1 MNKKLCIGMVGIL
14 SLMMVGCNKSLAKV
28 NDVEITKEQYKKTKA
43 VLSATNSYINGQSL
57 DEMEKSLDKKGRNKL
72 ENVII
77 SFMVD
82 NELLYQE
89 AKDKGLTPS
98 KGEVDSKYQELE
110 NEMNLNTSYKEK
122 MDKAGVDKEYLKQE
136 ISKDL
141 AIDKSK
147 KAFENKINISD
158 AEMESYYVNHK
169 KDFNVEEVS
178 ASQILIST
186 LDKNKKEVST
196 DKKEAL
202 KKEAESILTKIK
214 NGESFE
220 ALAKKYSDD
229 KATGKNGGQLG
240 YFSKNDKNAEF
251 TKEVFKLKKNEVS
264 GIFETSYGYH
274 IVKVTD
280 KRERQKSL
288 NECQSLVRES
298 ILNEKYV
305 EHIKKLNESAKVE
318 R

>member
-158 AEMESYYVNHK
+158 AEMESYYVSHK

-186 LDKNKKEVST
+186 LDKNKKEVSK
-196 DKKEAL
+196 DKKESL

-264 GIFETSYGYH
+264 GVFETSYGYH

-298 ILNEKYV
+298 ILNEKYI

>member
-158 AEMESYYVNHK
+158 AEMESYYVSHK

-186 LDKNKKEVST
+186 LDKNKKEVSK

-214 NGESFE
+214 SGESFE

-264 GIFETSYGYH
+264 GVFETSYGYH

-298 ILNEKYV
+298 ILNEKYI

>member
-1 MNKKLCIGMVGIL
+1 MVGVL

-28 NDVEITKEQYKKTKA
+28 NDVEITKAQYEKTKA

-98 KGEVDSKYQELE
+98 KGEIDSKYQELE

-136 ISKDL
+136 ISRDL

-186 LDKNKKEVST
+186 LDKNKKEVSK

-229 KATGKNGGQLG
+229 KATGKNGGRLG

-251 TKEVFKLKKNEVS
+251 TKKVFKLKKNEVS
-264 GIFETSYGYH
+264 GVFETSYGYH

-298 ILNEKYV
+298 ILNEKYI

>member
-1 MNKKLCIGMVGIL
+1 MNKKLYVGMIGIL
-14 SLMMVGCNKSLAKV
+14 SLMMVGCNKSLVKV

-43 VLSATNSYINGQSL
+43 VLSATNNYINGQSL
-57 DEMEKSLDKKGRNKL
+57 DELEKTLDKKGRNKL

-89 AKDKGLTPS
+89 ARNKGLTPS
-98 KGEVDSKYQELE
+98 KSEVDSKYQELE
-110 NEMNLNTSYKEK
+110 EKMNLNASYKEK

-141 AIDKSK
+141 AIDKNK
-147 KAFENKINISD
+147 KAFEGRTNISD
-158 AEMESYYVNHK
+158 VDMEAYYTSHK

-186 LDKNKKEVST
+186 LDKNKKEVSK

-202 KKEAESILTKIK
+202 KKEADSILAKIK

-220 ALAKKYSDD
+220 ELAKKYSDD

-240 YFSKNDKNAEF
+240 YFSKDDKNAEF

-264 GIFETSYGYH
+264 NVFETSYGYH

-280 KRERQKSL
+280 KRERQKSF
-288 NECQSLVRES
+288 NECQSLIRES
-298 ILNEKYV
+298 ILNEKYL
-305 EHIKKLNESAKVE
+305 EHIKKLNEDAKID

>member
-1 MNKKLCIGMVGIL
+1 MNKKLYIGMVGIL

-43 VLSATNSYINGQSL
+43 VLSATNNYINGQSL
-57 DEMEKSLDKKGRNKL
+57 DELEKTLDKKGRNKL

-98 KGEVDSKYQELE
+98 KSEVDSKYQELE
-110 NEMNLNTSYKEK
+110 DKMNLNTSYKEK

-136 ISKDL
+136 ISRDL
-141 AIDKSK
+141 AIDKNK
-147 KAFENKINISD
+147 KAFEDRINISD
-158 AEMESYYVNHK
+158 NDMEAYYTSHK
-169 KDFNVEEVS
+169 KDFNVEEIS

-186 LDKNKKEVST
+186 LEKNKKEVSK

-202 KKEAESILTKIK
+202 KKKADNILTKIK

-220 ALAKKYSDD
+220 SLAKKYSDD

-240 YFSKNDKNAEF
+240 YFSKDDKNAEF

-264 GIFETSYGYH
+264 KVFETSYGYH

-280 KRERQKSL
+280 KRERQKSF
-288 NECQSLVRES
+288 NECQSLIRES
-298 ILNEKYV
+298 ILNEKYI
-305 EHIKKLNESAKVE
+305 EHIKKLNEDAKID

>member
-1 MNKKLCIGMVGIL
+1 MVGIL

-28 NDVEITKEQYKKTKA
+28 NDVEITKAQYEKTKA

-98 KGEVDSKYQELE
+98 KSDIDSKYQELE
-110 NEMNLNTSYKEK
+110 NEINLNTSYKEK
-122 MDKAGVDKEYLKQE
+122 MDKAGVDKEYLKQI
-136 ISKDL
+136 ISRDL

-186 LDKNKKEVST
+186 LDKNKKEVSK

-202 KKEAESILTKIK
+202 KKEVESILTKIK

-264 GIFETSYGYH
+264 GVFETSYGYH

-298 ILNEKYV
+298 ILNEKYI

>member
-158 AEMESYYVNHK
+158 AEMESYYVSHK

-186 LDKNKKEVST
+186 LDKNKKEVSK

-202 KKEAESILTKIK
+202 KKEAETLLTKIK
-214 NGESFE
+214 SGESFE

-264 GIFETSYGYH
+264 GVFETSYGYH

-298 ILNEKYV
+298 ILNEKYI

>member
-1 MNKKLCIGMVGIL
+1 MNKKLCVGMVGVL

-28 NDVEITKEQYKKTKA
+28 NDVEITKAQYEKTKA

-98 KGEVDSKYQELE
+98 KGEIDSKYQELE

-136 ISKDL
+136 ISRDL

-147 KAFENKINISD
+147 KAFENKMNISD

-186 LDKNKKEVST
+186 LDKNKKEVSK

-229 KATGKNGGQLG
+229 KSTGKNGGQLG

-251 TKEVFKLKKNEVS
+251 TKKVFKLKKNEVS
-264 GIFETSYGYH
+264 GVFETSYGYH

-298 ILNEKYV
+298 ILNEKYI

>member
-1 MNKKLCIGMVGIL
+1 MVGIL
-14 SLMMVGCNKSLAKV
+14 SLMMAGCNKSLAKV
-28 NDVEITKEQYKKTKA
+28 NDVEITKAQYEKTKA

-98 KGEVDSKYQELE
+98 KSDIDSKYQELE
-110 NEMNLNTSYKEK
+110 NEINLNTSYKEK
-122 MDKAGVDKEYLKQE
+122 MDKAGVDKEYLKQI
-136 ISKDL
+136 ISRDL

-186 LDKNKKEVST
+186 LDKNKKEVSK

-264 GIFETSYGYH
+264 GVFETSYGYH

-298 ILNEKYV
+298 ILNEKYI

>member
-28 NDVEITKEQYKKTKA
+28 NDVEITKAQYEKTKA

-98 KGEVDSKYQELE
+98 KSDIDSKYQELE
-110 NEMNLNTSYKEK
+110 NEINLNTSYKEK
-122 MDKAGVDKEYLKQE
+122 MDKAGVDKEYLKQI
-136 ISKDL
+136 ISRDL

-186 LDKNKKEVST
+186 LDKNKKEVSK

-264 GIFETSYGYH
+264 GVFETSYGYH

-298 ILNEKYV
+298 ILNEKYI

>member
-1 MNKKLCIGMVGIL
+1 MVGIL
-14 SLMMVGCNKSLAKV
+14 SLMMAGCNKSLAKV
-28 NDVEITKEQYKKTKA
+28 NDVEITKAQYEKTKA

-98 KGEVDSKYQELE
+98 KSDIDSKYQELE
-110 NEMNLNTSYKEK
+110 NEINLNTSYKEK
-122 MDKAGVDKEYLKQE
+122 MDKAGVDKEYLKQI
-136 ISKDL
+136 ISRDL

-186 LDKNKKEVST
+186 LDKNKKEVSK

-264 GIFETSYGYH
+264 GVFETSYGYH

-280 KRERQKSL
+280 KRERQKSI

-298 ILNEKYV
+298 ILNEKYI

>member
-1 MNKKLCIGMVGIL
+1 MVGVL

-28 NDVEITKEQYKKTKA
+28 NDVEITKAQYEKTKA
-43 VLSATNSYINGQSL
+43 VLSATNSYINGQYL

-98 KGEVDSKYQELE
+98 KGEIDSKYQELE

-136 ISKDL
+136 ISRDL

-186 LDKNKKEVST
+186 LDKNKKEVSK

-251 TKEVFKLKKNEVS
+251 TKKVFKLKKNEVS
-264 GIFETSYGYH
+264 GVFETSYGYH

-298 ILNEKYV
+298 ILNEKYI

>member
-1 MNKKLCIGMVGIL
+1 MNKKLYIGMVGIL

-43 VLSATNSYINGQSL
+43 VLSATNNYINGQSL
-57 DEMEKSLDKKGRNKL
+57 DELEKTLDKKGRNKL

-77 SFMVD
+77 LFMVD

-98 KGEVDSKYQELE
+98 KSEVDSKYQELE
-110 NEMNLNTSYKEK
+110 DKMNLNTSYKEK
-122 MDKAGVDKEYLKQE
+122 MDKAGVDKDYLKQE
-136 ISKDL
+136 ISRDL
-141 AIDKSK
+141 AIDKNK
-147 KAFENKINISD
+147 KAFEDRINISD
-158 AEMESYYVNHK
+158 NDMEAYYTSHK

-186 LDKNKKEVST
+186 LDKNKKEVSK

-202 KKEAESILTKIK
+202 KKKADNILTKIK

-220 ALAKKYSDD
+220 SLAKKYSDD

-240 YFSKNDKNAEF
+240 YFTKDDKNAEF

-264 GIFETSYGYH
+264 NVFETSYGYH

-280 KRERQKSL
+280 KRERQKSF
-288 NECQSLVRES
+288 NECQSLIRES
-298 ILNEKYV
+298 ILNEKYI
-305 EHIKKLNESAKVE
+305 EHIKKLNEDAKID

>member
-1 MNKKLCIGMVGIL
+1 MNKKLYIGMVGIL

-43 VLSATNSYINGQSL
+43 VLSATNNYINGQSL
-57 DEMEKSLDKKGRNKL
+57 DELEKTLDKKGRNKL

-98 KGEVDSKYQELE
+98 KSEVDSKYQELE
-110 NEMNLNTSYKEK
+110 DKMNLNTSYKEK
-122 MDKAGVDKEYLKQE
+122 MDKAGVDKDYLKQE
-136 ISKDL
+136 ISRDL
-141 AIDKSK
+141 AIDKNK
-147 KAFENKINISD
+147 KAFEDRINISD
-158 AEMESYYVNHK
+158 NDMEAYYTSHK

-186 LDKNKKEVST
+186 LDKNKKEVSK

-202 KKEAESILTKIK
+202 KKKADNILTKIK

-220 ALAKKYSDD
+220 RLAKKYSDD

-240 YFSKNDKNAEF
+240 YFTKDDKNAEF

-264 GIFETSYGYH
+264 NVFETSYGYH

-280 KRERQKSL
+280 KRERQKSF
-288 NECQSLVRES
+288 NECQSLIRES
-298 ILNEKYV
+298 ILNEKYI
-305 EHIKKLNESAKVE
+305 EHIKKLNEDAKID

>member
-158 AEMESYYVNHK
+158 AEMESYYVSHK

-186 LDKNKKEVST
+186 LDKNKKEVGK

-202 KKEAESILTKIK
+202 KKEAETLLTKIK
-214 NGESFE
+214 SGESFE

-264 GIFETSYGYH
+264 GVFETSYGYH

-298 ILNEKYV
+298 ILNEKYI

>member
-1 MNKKLCIGMVGIL
+1 MNKKLCVGMVGVL

-28 NDVEITKEQYKKTKA
+28 NDVEITKAQYEKTKA

-98 KGEVDSKYQELE
+98 KGEIDSKYQELE

-136 ISKDL
+136 ISRDL

-147 KAFENKINISD
+147 KAFENKMNISD

-186 LDKNKKEVST
+186 LDKNKKEVSK

-251 TKEVFKLKKNEVS
+251 TKKVFKLKKNEVS
-264 GIFETSYGYH
+264 GVFETSYGYH

-298 ILNEKYV
+298 ILNEKYI

>member
-1 MNKKLCIGMVGIL
+1 MNKKIYIGMVGIL

-43 VLSATNSYINGQSL
+43 VLSATNNYINGQSL
-57 DEMEKSLDKKGRNKL
+57 DELEKTLDKKGRNKL

-98 KGEVDSKYQELE
+98 KSEVDSKYQELE
-110 NEMNLNTSYKEK
+110 DKMNLNTSYKEK
-122 MDKAGVDKEYLKQE
+122 MDKAGVDKDYLKQE
-136 ISKDL
+136 ISRDL
-141 AIDKSK
+141 AIDKNK
-147 KAFENKINISD
+147 KAFEDRINISD
-158 AEMESYYVNHK
+158 NDMEAYYTSHK

-186 LDKNKKEVST
+186 LDKNKKEVSK

-202 KKEAESILTKIK
+202 KKKADNILTKIK

-220 ALAKKYSDD
+220 SLTKKYSDD

-240 YFSKNDKNAEF
+240 YFTKDDKNAEF

-264 GIFETSYGYH
+264 NVFETSYGYH

-280 KRERQKSL
+280 KRERQKSF
-288 NECQSLVRES
+288 NECQSLIRES
-298 ILNEKYV
+298 ILNEKYI
-305 EHIKKLNESAKVE
+305 EHIKKLNEDAKID

>member
-1 MNKKLCIGMVGIL
+1 MVGIL

-158 AEMESYYVNHK
+158 AEMESYYVSHK

-186 LDKNKKEVST
+186 LDKNKKEVSK
-196 DKKEAL
+196 DKKESL

-264 GIFETSYGYH
+264 GVFETSYGYH

-298 ILNEKYV
+298 ILNEKYI

>member
-14 SLMMVGCNKSLAKV
+14 SLMMAGCNKSLAKV
-28 NDVEITKEQYKKTKA
+28 NDVEITKAQYEKTKA

-98 KGEVDSKYQELE
+98 KSDIDSKYQELE
-110 NEMNLNTSYKEK
+110 NEINLNTSYKEK
-122 MDKAGVDKEYLKQE
+122 MDKAGVDKEYLKQI
-136 ISKDL
+136 ISRDL

-186 LDKNKKEVST
+186 LDKNKKEVSK

-264 GIFETSYGYH
+264 GVFETSYGYH

-280 KRERQKSL
+280 KRERQKSI

-298 ILNEKYV
+298 ILNEKYI

>member
-1 MNKKLCIGMVGIL
+1 MNKKLYIGMVGIL

-28 NDVEITKEQYKKTKA
+28 NDVEITKEQYKKIKA
-43 VLSATNSYINGQSL
+43 VLSATNNYINGQSL
-57 DEMEKSLDKKGRNKL
+57 DELEKTLDKKGRNKL

-98 KGEVDSKYQELE
+98 KSEVDSKYQELE
-110 NEMNLNTSYKEK
+110 DKMNLNTSYKEK

-136 ISKDL
+136 ISRDL
-141 AIDKSK
+141 AIDKNK
-147 KAFENKINISD
+147 KAFEDRINISD
-158 AEMESYYVNHK
+158 NDMEAYYTSHK

-186 LDKNKKEVST
+186 LDKNKKEVSK

-202 KKEAESILTKIK
+202 KKKADNILTKIK

-220 ALAKKYSDD
+220 SLAKKYSDD

-240 YFSKNDKNAEF
+240 YFTKDDKNAEF

-264 GIFETSYGYH
+264 NVFETSYGYH

-280 KRERQKSL
+280 KRERQKSF
-288 NECQSLVRES
+288 NECQSLIRES
-298 ILNEKYV
+298 ILNEKYI
-305 EHIKKLNESAKVE
+305 EHIKKLNEDAKID

>member
-1 MNKKLCIGMVGIL
+1 MVGIL

-43 VLSATNSYINGQSL
+43 VLSATNNYINGQSL
-57 DEMEKSLDKKGRNKL
+57 DELEKTLDKKGRNKL

-98 KGEVDSKYQELE
+98 KSEVDSKYQELE
-110 NEMNLNTSYKEK
+110 DKMNLNTSYKEK

-136 ISKDL
+136 ISRDL
-141 AIDKSK
+141 AIDKNK
-147 KAFENKINISD
+147 KAFEDRINISD
-158 AEMESYYVNHK
+158 NDMEAYYTSHK
-169 KDFNVEEVS
+169 KDFNVEEIS

-186 LDKNKKEVST
+186 LEKNKKEVSK

-202 KKEAESILTKIK
+202 KKKADNILTKIK

-220 ALAKKYSDD
+220 SLAKKYSDD

-240 YFSKNDKNAEF
+240 YFSKDDKNAEF

-264 GIFETSYGYH
+264 KVFETSYGYH

-280 KRERQKSL
+280 KRERQKSF
-288 NECQSLVRES
+288 NECQSLIRES
-298 ILNEKYV
+298 ILNEKYI
-305 EHIKKLNESAKVE
+305 EHIKKLNEDAKID

>member
-14 SLMMVGCNKSLAKV
+14 SLMMAGCNKSLAKV
-28 NDVEITKEQYKKTKA
+28 NDVEITKAQYEKTKA

-98 KGEVDSKYQELE
+98 KSDIDSKYQELE
-110 NEMNLNTSYKEK
+110 NEINLNTSYKEK
-122 MDKAGVDKEYLKQE
+122 MDKAGVDKEYLKQI
-136 ISKDL
+136 ISRDL

-186 LDKNKKEVST
+186 LDKNKKEVSK

-264 GIFETSYGYH
+264 GVFETSYGYH

-298 ILNEKYV
+298 ILNEKYI

>member
-1 MNKKLCIGMVGIL
+1 MVGIL

-43 VLSATNSYINGQSL
+43 VLSATNNYINGQSL
-57 DEMEKSLDKKGRNKL
+57 DELEKTLDKKGRNKL

-98 KGEVDSKYQELE
+98 KSEVDSKYQELE
-110 NEMNLNTSYKEK
+110 DKMNLNTSYKEK
-122 MDKAGVDKEYLKQE
+122 MDKAGVDKDYLKQE
-136 ISKDL
+136 ISRDL
-141 AIDKSK
+141 AIDKNK
-147 KAFENKINISD
+147 KAFEDRINISD
-158 AEMESYYVNHK
+158 NDMEAYYTSHK

-186 LDKNKKEVST
+186 LDKNKKEVSK

-202 KKEAESILTKIK
+202 KKKADNILTKIK

-220 ALAKKYSDD
+220 SLAKKYSDD

-240 YFSKNDKNAEF
+240 YFIKDDKNAEF

-264 GIFETSYGYH
+264 NVFETSYGYH

-280 KRERQKSL
+280 KRERQKSF
-288 NECQSLVRES
+288 NECQSLIRES
-298 ILNEKYV
+298 ILNEKYI
-305 EHIKKLNESAKVE
+305 EHIKKLNEDAKID

>member
-1 MNKKLCIGMVGIL
+1 
-14 SLMMVGCNKSLAKV
+14 MMVGCNKSLAKV

-43 VLSATNSYINGQSL
+43 VLSATNNYINGQSL
-57 DEMEKSLDKKGRNKL
+57 DELEKTLDKKGRNKL

-98 KGEVDSKYQELE
+98 KSEVDSKYQELE
-110 NEMNLNTSYKEK
+110 DKMNLNTSYKEK
-122 MDKAGVDKEYLKQE
+122 MDKAGVDKDYLKQE
-136 ISKDL
+136 ISRDL
-141 AIDKSK
+141 AIDKNK
-147 KAFENKINISD
+147 KAFEDRINISD
-158 AEMESYYVNHK
+158 NDMEAYYTSHK

-186 LDKNKKEVST
+186 LDKNKKEVSK

-202 KKEAESILTKIK
+202 KKKADNILTKIK

-220 ALAKKYSDD
+220 SLTKKYSDD

-240 YFSKNDKNAEF
+240 YFTKDDKNAEF

-264 GIFETSYGYH
+264 NVFETSYGYH

-280 KRERQKSL
+280 KRERQKSF
-288 NECQSLVRES
+288 NECQSLIRES
-298 ILNEKYV
+298 ILNEKYI
-305 EHIKKLNESAKVE
+305 EHIKKLNEDAKID

>member
-1 MNKKLCIGMVGIL
+1 MNKKLCVGMVGVL

-28 NDVEITKEQYKKTKA
+28 NDVEITKAQYEKTKA

-98 KGEVDSKYQELE
+98 KGEIDSKYQELE

-136 ISKDL
+136 ISRDL

-186 LDKNKKEVST
+186 LDKNKKEVSK

-202 KKEAESILTKIK
+202 KKEAENILTKIK

-251 TKEVFKLKKNEVS
+251 TKKVFKLKKNEVS
-264 GIFETSYGYH
+264 GVFETSYGYH

-298 ILNEKYV
+298 ILNEKYI

>member
-1 MNKKLCIGMVGIL
+1 MNKKLYIGMVGIL

-43 VLSATNSYINGQSL
+43 VLSATNNYINGQSL
-57 DEMEKSLDKKGRNKL
+57 DELEKTLDKKGRNKL

-98 KGEVDSKYQELE
+98 KSEVDSKYQELE
-110 NEMNLNTSYKEK
+110 DKMNLNTSYKEK

-136 ISKDL
+136 ISRDL
-141 AIDKSK
+141 AIDKNK
-147 KAFENKINISD
+147 KAFEDRINISD
-158 AEMESYYVNHK
+158 NDMEAYYTSHK
-169 KDFNVEEVS
+169 KDFNVEEIS

-186 LDKNKKEVST
+186 LDKNKKEVSK

-202 KKEAESILTKIK
+202 KKKADNILTKIK

-220 ALAKKYSDD
+220 SLAKKYSDD

-240 YFSKNDKNAEF
+240 YFSKDDKNAEF

-264 GIFETSYGYH
+264 KVFETSYGYH

-280 KRERQKSL
+280 KRERQKSF
-288 NECQSLVRES
+288 NECQSLIRES
-298 ILNEKYV
+298 ILNEKYI
-305 EHIKKLNESAKVE
+305 EHIKKLNEDAKID

>member
-1 MNKKLCIGMVGIL
+1 MVGIL

-28 NDVEITKEQYKKTKA
+28 NDVEITKAQYEKTKA

-98 KGEVDSKYQELE
+98 KSDIDSKYQELE
-110 NEMNLNTSYKEK
+110 NEINLNTSYKEK
-122 MDKAGVDKEYLKQE
+122 MDKAGVDKEYLKQI
-136 ISKDL
+136 ISRDL

-186 LDKNKKEVST
+186 LDKNKKEVSK

-264 GIFETSYGYH
+264 GVFETSYGYH

-298 ILNEKYV
+298 ILNEKYI

>member
-1 MNKKLCIGMVGIL
+1 MNKKLYIGMVGIL

-43 VLSATNSYINGQSL
+43 VLSATNNYINGQSL
-57 DEMEKSLDKKGRNKL
+57 DELEKTLDKKGRNKL

-98 KGEVDSKYQELE
+98 KSEVDSKYQELE
-110 NEMNLNTSYKEK
+110 DKMNLNTSYKEK
-122 MDKAGVDKEYLKQE
+122 MDKAGVDKDYLKQE
-136 ISKDL
+136 ISRDL
-141 AIDKSK
+141 AIDKNK
-147 KAFENKINISD
+147 KAFEDRINISD
-158 AEMESYYVNHK
+158 NDMEAYYTSHK

-186 LDKNKKEVST
+186 LDKNKKEVSK

-202 KKEAESILTKIK
+202 KKKADNILTKIK

-220 ALAKKYSDD
+220 SLAKKYSDD

-240 YFSKNDKNAEF
+240 YFTKDDKNAEF

-264 GIFETSYGYH
+264 NVFETSYGYH

-280 KRERQKSL
+280 KRERQKSF
-288 NECQSLVRES
+288 NECQNLIRES
-298 ILNEKYV
+298 ILNEKYI
-305 EHIKKLNESAKVE
+305 EHIKKLNEDAKID

>member
-1 MNKKLCIGMVGIL
+1 MNKKLYIGMVGIL

-28 NDVEITKEQYKKTKA
+28 NDVEITTEQYKKTKA
-43 VLSATNSYINGQSL
+43 VLSATNNYINGQSL
-57 DEMEKSLDKKGRNKL
+57 DELEKTLDKKGRNKL

-98 KGEVDSKYQELE
+98 KSEVDSKYQELE
-110 NEMNLNTSYKEK
+110 DKMNLNTSYKEK
-122 MDKAGVDKEYLKQE
+122 MDKAGVDKDYLKQE
-136 ISKDL
+136 ISRDL
-141 AIDKSK
+141 AIDKNK
-147 KAFENKINISD
+147 KAFEDRINISD
-158 AEMESYYVNHK
+158 NDMEAYYTSHK

-186 LDKNKKEVST
+186 LDKNKKEVSK

-202 KKEAESILTKIK
+202 KKKADNILTKIK

-220 ALAKKYSDD
+220 SLAKKYSDD

-240 YFSKNDKNAEF
+240 YFTKDDKNAEF

-264 GIFETSYGYH
+264 NVFETSYGYH

-280 KRERQKSL
+280 KRERQKSF
-288 NECQSLVRES
+288 NECQSLIRES
-298 ILNEKYV
+298 ILNEKYI
-305 EHIKKLNESAKVE
+305 EHIKKLNEDAKID

>member
-1 MNKKLCIGMVGIL
+1 MNKKLYIGMVGIL
-14 SLMMVGCNKSLAKV
+14 SLMMVGCNKSLAKE

-43 VLSATNSYINGQSL
+43 VLSATNNYINGQSL
-57 DEMEKSLDKKGRNKL
+57 DELEKTLDKKGRNKL

-98 KGEVDSKYQELE
+98 KSEVDSKYQELE
-110 NEMNLNTSYKEK
+110 DKMNLNTSYKEK
-122 MDKAGVDKEYLKQE
+122 MDKEGVDKDYLKQE
-136 ISKDL
+136 ISRDL
-141 AIDKSK
+141 AIDKNK
-147 KAFENKINISD
+147 KAFEDRINISD
-158 AEMESYYVNHK
+158 NDMEAYYTSHK

-186 LDKNKKEVST
+186 LDKNKKEVSK

-202 KKEAESILTKIK
+202 KKKADNILTKIK

-220 ALAKKYSDD
+220 SLAKKYSDD

-240 YFSKNDKNAEF
+240 YFTKDDKNAEF

-264 GIFETSYGYH
+264 NVFETSYGYH

-280 KRERQKSL
+280 KRERQKSF
-288 NECQSLVRES
+288 NECQSLIRES
-298 ILNEKYV
+298 ILNEKYI
-305 EHIKKLNESAKVE
+305 EHIKKLNEDAKID

>member
-1 MNKKLCIGMVGIL
+1 MVGVL

-28 NDVEITKEQYKKTKA
+28 NDVEITKAQYEKTKA

-98 KGEVDSKYQELE
+98 KGEIDSKYQELE

-136 ISKDL
+136 ISRDL

-147 KAFENKINISD
+147 KAFENKMNISD

-186 LDKNKKEVST
+186 LDKNKKEVSK

-251 TKEVFKLKKNEVS
+251 TKKVFKLKKNEVS
-264 GIFETSYGYH
+264 GVFETSYGYH

-298 ILNEKYV
+298 ILNEKYI

>member
-158 AEMESYYVNHK
+158 AEMESYYVSHK

>member
-1 MNKKLCIGMVGIL
+1 
-14 SLMMVGCNKSLAKV
+14 
-28 NDVEITKEQYKKTKA
+28 
-43 VLSATNSYINGQSL
+43 
-57 DEMEKSLDKKGRNKL
+57 
-72 ENVII
+72 
-77 SFMVD
+77 MVD

-98 KGEVDSKYQELE
+98 KSEVDSKYQELE
-110 NEMNLNTSYKEK
+110 DKMNLNTSYKEK

-136 ISKDL
+136 ISRDL
-141 AIDKSK
+141 AIDKNK
-147 KAFENKINISD
+147 KAFEDRINISD
-158 AEMESYYVNHK
+158 NDMEAYYTSHK
-169 KDFNVEEVS
+169 KDFNVEEIS

-186 LDKNKKEVST
+186 LDKNKKEVSK

-202 KKEAESILTKIK
+202 KKKADNILTKIK

-220 ALAKKYSDD
+220 SLAKKYSDD

-240 YFSKNDKNAEF
+240 YFSKDDKNAEF

-264 GIFETSYGYH
+264 KVFETSYGYH

-280 KRERQKSL
+280 KRERQKSF
-288 NECQSLVRES
+288 NECQSLIRES
-298 ILNEKYV
+298 ILNEKYI
-305 EHIKKLNESAKVE
+305 EHIKKLNEDAKID